1 MKINLRLFTTLVVLL
16 FFYRGQAQVAISN
29 ISELEKIKG
38 GTTYVAM
45 NDPKNKKN
53 KEFIEIFRKNWT
65 FSKLEFIKYT
75 DIENYFSAENSF
87 ITLSGYETNVSFFNL
102 YTDGSRSGG
111 IDYSH
116 THIYLE
122 LWNCTDKYLKNE
134 KKKEL
139 KRKDKN
145 QIVRLE
151 LFTDFPTLLSPE
163 NLFKTDYDSDNHI
176 RNWGKGFLQNYIQ
189 NMVQLLNNKVE
200 RKLFT
205 QILKKEELKKLAT
218 STLYIPDY
226 ALTKFNNFTGDESK
240 MHDEKDIMEDYKLSY
255 KIITTKELNNKILED
270 KTGFYY
276 LQYVKSSTD
285 KFISI
290 INSLTGEEIYTNY
303 VPVSYNIKSGDLK
316 TLSKEILK

>member
-1 MKINLRLFTTLVVLL
+1 MKLNLRLFITTLVLL
-16 FFYRGQAQVAISN
+16 FFFKGQTQITVSN
-29 ISELEKIKG
+29 VTELEKIKSG
-38 GTTYVAM
+38 ITYVAM
-45 NDPKNKKN
+45 NDPKYKKN
-53 KEFIEIFRKNWT
+53 KDFIEIFKKYWT
-65 FSKLEFIKYT
+65 FSRVEFIKYT
-75 DIENYFSAENSF
+75 DIENYFSPENSF
-87 ITLSGYETNVSFFNL
+87 ITISGYETNVSL
-102 YTDGSRSGG
+102 YSLYSDGSRSGG
-111 IDYSH
+111 IDYAH

-145 QIVRLE
+145 QIIRLE

-163 NLFKTDYDSDNHI
+163 NLYKTDYDGDNHI

-200 RKLFT
+200 RKLFN
-205 QILKKEELKKLAT
+205 QILKKEELKKLST

-226 ALTKFNNFTGDESK
+226 ALTKFNSFTGDESK
-240 MHDEKDIMEDYKLSY
+240 KHDEKEIMEDYKLPY
-255 KIITTKELNNKILED
+255 KIITTNELNDKILND

-285 KFISI
+285 KFISV
-290 INSLTGEEIYTNY
+290 INSATGEEIYTNY
-303 VPVSYNIKSGDLK
+303 HPVSYNIKSGDLK
-316 TLSKEILK
+316 TLAKEIQK